1 MVRFVENQR
10 REVKELGEKSKTNKA
25 SIMNDRI
32 EMYFFVNIEIKRVNN
47 SLKIKL
53 YAHGSRVIVALIYAK
68 AFQNLFVVKH
78 VGIVIISVVLELYV
92 FVEMILV
99 VNNVV
104 VVIQKAVIRK
114 SNVQI
119 EVVLQ

>member
-1 MVRFVENQR
+1 
-10 REVKELGEKSKTNKA
+10 
-25 SIMNDRI
+25 
-32 EMYFFVNIEIKRVNN
+32 
-47 SLKIKL
+47 
-53 YAHGSRVIVALIYAK
+53 VIVALIYAK